1 MLCTAYLYGMY
12 NVVRVMGTA
21 VHIMRISV
29 HIRGM
34 CAGSHNRKIAIHIIL
49 MVASGYIV
57 VFTGLHLHDD
67 MTALKIAR

>member
-1 MLCTAYLYGMY
+1 MLCAAYLYKMH

-34 CAGSHNRKIAIHIIL
+34 CAGSHTRKISIHIIL
-49 MVASGYIV
+49 MVASVYIV
-57 VFTGLHLHDD
+57 VFTKLHLYDD
-67 MTALKIAR
+67 MTAL